1 MISASG
7 LTRRVRVGA
16 AVTAAVVASV
26 LSACLPVT
34 PSVAFEHATFEG
46 FPVISYVPEHPR
58 GMVYVFHGSGGDAG
72 FAERTETV
80 DVLNLFISAG
90 YGFVSTES
98 TDRTAPDARWEVGTR
113 SLTANPDLA
122 RLIRLQNHL
131 VATTGLEAATPLVGI
146 GMSNG
151 SRFVTLWGQAWA
163 DAGYPVEAI
172 WAAAGR
178 IAGPIKTSGGLT
190 VPTFFSN
197 FENDQTVDPQWTVD
211 DHQATVANGTPAL
224 LRTSRERPL
233 GPSQFLRI
241 DGIDQAEADGIVA
254 AGKATGVWDASGNRI
269 VPDIDEAL
277 ARSRT
282 AVLPPSVLADGLE
295 GSVAVETGV
304 LLATHN
310 FSAEY
315 KVDAFTFMDGYVA
328 SSMSRLVGSGP
339 P

>member
-1 MISASG
+1 MLS
-7 LTRRVRVGA
+7 LLVGA
-16 AVTAAVVASV
+16 ALTA
-26 LSACLPVT
+26 CMPVT
-34 PSVAFEHATFEG
+34 PSVEFEHTTFEG

-72 FAERTETV
+72 FAEGTEMV
-80 DVLNLFISAG
+80 DVLNLFIAAG

-98 TDRTAPDARWEVGTR
+98 TDRAAPDKRWEVGSR
-113 SLTANPDLA
+113 SITANPDLA

-131 VATTGLEAATPLVGI
+131 VATTGLDAATPLVGI

-163 DAGYPVEAI
+163 DAGYPVKAI

-178 IAGPIKTSGGLT
+178 IAGPIKTSGGLD
-190 VPTFFSN
+190 VPTFFTN

-211 DHQATVANGTPAL
+211 DYQATIANGTPAL

-233 GPSQFLRI
+233 GTSQFLRI
-241 DGIDQAEADGIVA
+241 DGIDQAEAEGIVA
-254 AGKATGVWDASGNRI
+254 AGKATGVWDGSGNRI
-269 VPDIDEAL
+269 VANIDLAL

-295 GSVAVETGV
+295 GSVAVQTGV
-304 LLATHN
+304 LLAAHN

-315 KVDAFTFMDGYVA
+315 KLDAFTFMDGFVSVA
-328 SSMSRLVGSGP
+328 APGGS
-339 P
+339 